1 MVYGEKVE
9 SKLEEILSFFN
20 EMSHLISSNFL
31 VETFE
36 IYPNCKL
43 FPKLLLKIFLSLQI
57 ETPDELKEHLE
68 DIEPNFLQQ
77 FDKTE
82 IRIEDVE
89 FKEEENKENEKM
101 IKNSSSTTSTA
112 FNYKRL
118 NHFTIGLANVES
130 LFKTTKYDTV
140 SHKKKEKRKRKKIYS
155 NSKEAH
161 TTPVQ
166 SIVLVKDSPMMSTDD
181 LDDLIIPGSPE

>member
-1 MVYGEKVE
+1 MKYGEKVE
-9 SKLEEILSFFN
+9 SKLDEILGFFN
-20 EMSHLISSNFL
+20 EMSHLISSSFL

-57 ETPDELKEHLE
+57 ETPDELKEHLK
-68 DIEPNFLQQ
+68 DIEPNFLKQ

-101 IKNSSSTTSTA
+101 IKNTSTQGA
-112 FNYKRL
+112 TFNYKKL

-130 LFKTTKYDTV
+130 LFKTTKYETV

-155 NSKEAH
+155 SKESLS
-161 TTPVQ
+161 TPIQ
-166 SIVLVKDSPMMSTDD
+166 SIVLVKDSPMISTDD